1 MSGRPAGG
9 PADRT
14 EAGPRSA
21 FDPVA
26 YRERARSGPCFI
38 CAMLAGEP
46 GYEHRI
52 VYDDGTHVAF
62 LDRYPTLPGKL
73 LVVPRAHVEDAV
85 RGFSEEAYLALQA
98 AVHRVASALA
108 RVVPAERLY
117 LLSLGS
123 NQGYAH
129 VHWHVAAL
137 PPGVPYERQEY
148 YALMTGTQ
156 GVLAVDEEEADR
168 LAAAL
173 RRQLGR
179 AADGGVR
186 PAHGGG

>member
-1 MSGRPAGG
+1 MSDRPAG
-9 PADRT
+9 RT
-14 EAGPRSA
+14 QAGPRTA
-21 FDPVA
+21 FDPLA

-38 CAMLAGEP
+38 CAMLAGDP
-46 GYEHRI
+46 GYEHPI
-52 VYDDGTHVAF
+52 VYDDGSHVAF

-73 LVVPRAHVEDAV
+73 LVAPRAHVEDTV
-85 RGFSEEAYLALQA
+85 RGFTEEAYLALQS

-156 GVLAVDEEEADR
+156 GVLDVGEEEAER
-168 LAAAL
+168 LARAL
-173 RRQLGR
+173 RRELARPADEGAR
-179 AADGGVR
+179 PADGG
-186 PAHGGG
+186 A